1 MTEATKLC
9 LIGDQKWSQTSISAS
24 CRRTKSFA
32 WKIDFLVHKTTF
44 PWINVLF
51 AIPSSLDSFATC
63 SITRIFLSSGQSWC
77 FTFSNFVT
85 NLEIIL
91 FDNLSVYSRLFFTLH
106 ENKKEITW
114 SMTSLCIRSCS
125 CCSLLR
131 LLRRPLSLGDAG
143 HNNEVEIMSWR
154 NRILIMAIIVKVFF
168 TSNLELC
175 VAVACPVDKLLQRW
189 EHYNAFFTI
198 CWSQPFTIGS
208 SWSLGQSRPAGGKA

>member
-1 MTEATKLC
+1 MTSS
-9 LIGDQKWSQTSISAS
+9 WSAS
-24 CRRTKSFA
+24 VA
-32 WKIDFLVHKTTF
+32 
-44 PWINVLF
+44 
-51 AIPSSLDSFATC
+51 
-63 SITRIFLSSGQSWC
+63 
-77 FTFSNFVT
+77 
-85 NLEIIL
+85 IL
-91 FDNLSVYSRLFFTLH
+91 FFFLLIISWQFEIMRGHLDIVTC
-106 ENKKEITW
+106 NRKEITW
-114 SMTSLCIRSCS
+114 SMTSRCIRSCS

-131 LLRRPLSLGDAG
+131 LLRRPLSLGDAC